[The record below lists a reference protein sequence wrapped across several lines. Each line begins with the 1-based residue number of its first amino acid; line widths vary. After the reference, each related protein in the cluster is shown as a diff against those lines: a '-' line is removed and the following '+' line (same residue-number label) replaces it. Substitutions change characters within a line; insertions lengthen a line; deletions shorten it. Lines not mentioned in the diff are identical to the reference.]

1 MEPCIINGFRKC
13 GLFPLDPNN
22 VDYTKCVK
30 NELER
35 KRHDV
40 EPVEKISYEDTE
52 AAKKVI
58 KTLERKLKNSGI
70 DTDIIYK
77 AINNLSFDA
86 SNCGGVRQEK
96 KIHVISNITINK
108 QDTIPDNL
116 NNTFPL
122 EIGTLVP
129 MESLNII
136 PIDEID
142 VIALDNV
149 PINELFE
156 EPRQPGIQN
165 VDKHVCENKENI
177 NFDEKVVE
185 KKDKFKDKNENMDLD
200 NQNEEDNAEEMD
212 ENKIYSKNGKKEQS
226 EKENTTKTETTEVGY
241 KIEEENQIFVKKNT
255 DQVIEIED
263 NTTEKNESINDK
275 SEQAIQ
281 NEGRVDKTEM
291 TREIKNMEIN
301 KENNSTIKV
310 ETFYKKKSEVKSPLK
325 TVQIEAESNHSPPK
339 WPEENSPIKT
349 VEVEEVLTPFS
360 RHLRFPEP
368 IKKGSENKKKRNC
381 QVLSRP
387 TLGENIL
394 KSKRKED

>member
-1 MEPCIINGFRKC
+1 M
-13 GLFPLDPNN
+13 
-22 VDYTKCVK
+22 
-30 NELER
+30 
-35 KRHDV
+35 
-40 EPVEKISYEDTE
+40 SY
-52 AAKKVI
+52 
-58 KTLERKLKNSGI
+58 LKNHDSQE
-70 DTDIIYK
+70 YK
-77 AINNLSFDA
+77 MLIN
-86 SNCGGVRQEK
+86 
-96 KIHVISNITINK
+96 
-108 QDTIPDNL
+108 
-116 NNTFPL
+116 
-122 EIGTLVP
+122 
-129 MESLNII
+129 M
-136 PIDEID
+136 
-142 VIALDNV
+142 
-149 PINELFE
+149 
-156 EPRQPGIQN
+156 
-165 VDKHVCENKENI
+165 CENKENI

-185 KKDKFKDKNENMDLD
+185 NKDKFKDKNENMDLD

-368 IKKGSENKKKRNC
+368 IKKGSENKKKEKLPSAISSNAWRKHIEKQEKGRLNKQEAQQKKKDERLEKQNKKNAKKDIKQSKKNAAKKLKLMC
-381 QVLSRP
+381 SLCEDELVSDTEDDSLKNLGCDACPKWFHLACTELSNLSYNEASTRDF
-387 TLGENIL
+387 LCSSC
-394 KSKRKED
+394 K